1 MQVFI
6 IPYLRIIITLLW
18 KYDHGP
24 PNLNKVTDF
33 FCGFGL
39 KLRWTEINKKNDPWG
54 KKYILVSML

>member
-39 KLRWTEINKKNDPWG
+39 KLRWTEINKKNDPW
-54 KKYILVSML
+54 